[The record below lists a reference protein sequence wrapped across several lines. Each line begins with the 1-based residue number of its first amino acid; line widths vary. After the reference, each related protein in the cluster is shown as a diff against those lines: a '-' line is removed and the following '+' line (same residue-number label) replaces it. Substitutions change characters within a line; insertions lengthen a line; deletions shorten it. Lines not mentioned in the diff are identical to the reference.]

1 MNQRELLF
9 KQRVIDLIKESGF
22 TFVSNL
28 FGSLGE
34 VHKIIGLKGTQEDM
48 IFIVNAIINHDI
60 DERICDIGIRKTRHS
75 IDILVRIPL
84 LDPNRDFD
92 SWVNVSNETRLEG
105 KISDVIY
112 KLGNGLV
119 RGHSIT
125 VLSSSRC

>member
-1 MNQRELLF
+1 MNQKELLF

-28 FGSLGE
+28 FGSLDE
-34 VHKIIGLKGTQEDM
+34 VHEIIGLKGTQEDM

-60 DERICDIGIRKTRHS
+60 DEIICDIAIRKTRHS

-84 LDPNRDFD
+84 FDPISDEG
-92 SWVNVSNETRLEG
+92 SWVNVSNEIRVEE

-112 KLGNGLV
+112 RLGNGLV